1 MSTVTRYEGFVKKG
15 WGHENIIIT
24 NELYCAKYLHFDKVG
39 NKFSMHFHKHKDE
52 TWHVLKGAFK
62 LRLID
67 TRTGKVNETTLIV
80 GDTIR
85 VFPLTVHQLEA
96 LVDDSEILEV
106 STPDSDEDN
115 FRVAPGDNQVAGN

>member
-1 MSTVTRYEGFVKKG
+1 MSTVTRFEGFIKKG

-24 NELYCAKYLHFDKVG
+24 NERYCAKYLHFDKAG
-39 NKFSMHFHKHKDE
+39 NKFSMHFHREKDE
-52 TWHVLKGAFK
+52 TWHVLKGLFK

-67 TRTGKVNETTLIV
+67 TRTGSVSECTLQP

-85 VFPLTVHQLEA
+85 IYPLTIHQLEA
-96 LVDDSEILEV
+96 MQDNSEILEV

-115 FRVAPGDNQVAGN
+115 FRVAPGDNQVVRD